1 MQGSPIGYFFILT
14 AAALWSLT
22 GPLCLY
28 CLKAGMTPME
38 IAFWR
43 TSVGAILFCVHA
55 GVTGSLRLQTPRDG
69 WAFFLFGA
77 ACLGG
82 LFSVYQGTVREGGA
96 ALAAILLYTAP
107 IWVAVASRLI
117 FKEALSRGKLLAIG
131 ISLAGVACISFSGSG
146 DLGTVTPLAV
156 MLGLGSGLLYSVHFI
171 FTKRYLERYSP
182 FALYGFSMV
191 AAAMAC
197 FPFVS
202 LDLDRVFSAW
212 APLLI
217 VSVLCSYCAF
227 WVYCE
232 GLRRVDPTKAVVLAT
247 IEPMLATFVA
257 WWWWGEFFAPAGW
270 VGTALVMAAV
280 FLIIIDGSR
289 APTRAGKAVR

>member
-1 MQGSPIGYFFILT
+1 MHGSIGYVFILM

-43 TSVGAILFCVHA
+43 TTLGAIFFCVHA
-55 GVTGSLRLQTPRDG
+55 KATGSLRLQTPRDG
-69 WAFFLFGA
+69 LAFFLFGA
-77 ACLGG
+77 VCLGG
-82 LFSVYQGTVREGGA
+82 LFSVYQGAVHAGGA

-107 IWVAVASRLI
+107 VWVAVASWLL
-117 FKEALSRGKLLAIG
+117 FKEQLSGGKILAIG
-131 ISLAGVACISFSGSG
+131 ISLAGVACISLSGSG
-146 DLGTVTPLAV
+146 GIVAVTPLAV
-156 MLGLGSGLLYSVHFI
+156 ILGLSSGVLYSVHFI

-182 FALYGFSMV
+182 FALYGFCMT
-191 AAAMAC
+191 AAAVAC

-202 LDLDRVFSAW
+202 LDLDRVFSVW
-212 APLLI
+212 APLLT
-217 VSVLCSYCAF
+217 VCVLCSYCAF
-227 WVYCE
+227 WVYSE
-232 GLRRVDPTKAVVLAT
+232 GIRRVDPTKAVVLAT

-257 WWWWGEFFAPAGW
+257 WWWWDEFFAPAGW
-270 VGTALVMAAV
+270 IGTALVMTAV

-289 APTRAGKAVR
+289 APARANKAVA